1 VALKDCALGGGIIVP
16 DPDSAVPRA
25 GGNYATGGVDRNIV
39 NWAFMAHEFVS
50 PGVGFQRGGQDDS
63 IHRARNDL
71 FEVRSKDALSDLFSV
86 LFESFHQVRIF
97 V

>member
-1 VALKDCALGGGIIVP
+1 
-16 DPDSAVPRA
+16 
-25 GGNYATGGVDRNIV
+25 
-39 NWAFMAHEFVS
+39 MAHEFVS